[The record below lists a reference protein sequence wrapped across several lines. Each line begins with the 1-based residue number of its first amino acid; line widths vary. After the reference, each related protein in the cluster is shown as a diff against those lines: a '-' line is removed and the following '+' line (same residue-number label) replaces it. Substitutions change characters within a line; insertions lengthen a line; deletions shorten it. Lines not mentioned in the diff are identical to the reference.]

1 MAESLFQN
9 LESQAFRAGVT
20 PRTDESR
27 KWFRQKI
34 QQMGKVNRQQIL
46 KDPLLDTQKRF
57 VTGKMFM
64 FFYDPKYRETLP
76 YYDAFPLTI
85 MISPAPGGFYGL
97 NLHYLSPMVRARFLD
112 KLMALQNNRN
122 NDETTRLKL
131 TYNMLQGAKKYREFK
146 PCFKHYL
153 TKHVD
158 SRIVRVDPPE
168 WEIAVFL
175 PTEQF
180 RKQSKSR
187 VWGQSKRSFSS

>member
-1 MAESLFQN
+1 MAESLFQS

-20 PRTDESR
+20 PRTEESR

-34 QQMGKVNRQQIL
+34 QAMGKVNRQQIL
-46 KDPLLDTQKRF
+46 KDPLLDPQKRF

-85 MISPAPGGFYGL
+85 MVSPAPGGFYGL

-112 KLMALQNNRN
+112 RLMALANNKK
-122 NDETTRLKL
+122 NDETTRLQL
-131 TYNMLQGAKKYREFK
+131 TYNMLQGAKKYREFR

-187 VWGQSKRSFSS
+187 VWGESKRLFSS